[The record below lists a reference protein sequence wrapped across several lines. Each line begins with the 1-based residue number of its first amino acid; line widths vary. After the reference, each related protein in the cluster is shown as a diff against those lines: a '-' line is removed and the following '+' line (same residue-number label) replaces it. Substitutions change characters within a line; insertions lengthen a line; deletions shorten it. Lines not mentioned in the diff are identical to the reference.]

1 MSTTVTVA
9 PREIHDLVYRASSV
23 AGCDAGTAERI
34 ADNVTFAE
42 IHHGAAVRAFCAALE
57 TETLG
62 ASAWATAPDVLA
74 AAELAARSAGIASVT
89 FDPPVP
95 LAAIAG
101 TLQQSLERGVTHVG
115 ADTGARDDTGG
126 RGDTGARYDTG
137 GRGDSVVSTIDL
149 RLADESATAARQA
162 QIDDAR
168 ADAYRNGIAVEQA
181 WFSKLE
187 AAAADYLV
195 AESILD
201 EIDAA
206 AGVA

>member
-23 AGCDAGTAERI
+23 AGCDAGMAERI

-57 TETLG
+57 TQTLG
-62 ASAWATAPDVLA
+62 ASAWVTAPDVLA
-74 AAELAARSAGIASVT
+74 AAELAARSVGIASVM
-89 FDPPVP
+89 FEPPVP

-115 ADTGARDDTGG
+115 ADTGAR
-126 RGDTGARYDTG
+126 YDTG
-137 GRGDSVVSTIDL
+137 DRGDRGASVVSTIDL

-162 QIDDAR
+162 LIDDAR
-168 ADAYRNGIAVEQA
+168 ANAYRNGIAVEQA

-201 EIDAA
+201 EIDA
-206 AGVA
+206 GSSVA

>member
-9 PREIHDLVYRASSV
+9 PREIHDLVCRASSV

-62 ASAWATAPDVLA
+62 ASAWVTAPDMLA

-126 RGDTGARYDTG
+126 RDDTGARG
-137 GRGDSVVSTIDL
+137 ASVVSTIEL

-162 QIDDAR
+162 LIDDAR

-195 AESILD
+195 TESILD

>member
-23 AGCDAGTAERI
+23 AGCDAGMAERI

-74 AAELAARSAGIASVT
+74 AAELAARSVGIASVT
-89 FDPPVP
+89 FEPPVP

-101 TLQQSLERGVTHVG
+101 TLQQSLERGVIHVG
-115 ADTGARDDTGG
+115 ADTSA
-126 RGDTGARYDTG
+126 RGDRA
-137 GRGDSVVSTIDL
+137 VSTIDM
-149 RLADESATAARQA
+149 RLADESAAAARQA
-162 QIDDAR
+162 VIDDAR
-168 ADAYRNGIAVEQA
+168 ADAYRNGIAVERA

-201 EIDAA
+201 EIDA
-206 AGVA
+206 GSSVA

>member
-9 PREIHDLVYRASSV
+9 PREIHDLAYRASSV
-23 AGCDAGTAERI
+23 AGCDAGMAERI
-34 ADNVTFAE
+34 ADNVTYAE

-74 AAELAARSAGIASVT
+74 AAELAARSVGIASVT
-89 FDPPVP
+89 FEPPVP

-101 TLQQSLERGVTHVG
+101 TLQQSLERGVTHIG
-115 ADTGARDDTGG
+115 ADTGAR
-126 RGDTGARYDTG
+126 GDRA
-137 GRGDSVVSTIDL
+137 VSTIDM
-149 RLADESATAARQA
+149 RSADEPAAAARQA
-162 QIDDAR
+162 LIDDAR
-168 ADAYRNGIAVEQA
+168 ADAFRNGIAVEQA

-195 AESILD
+195 AESVLD
-201 EIDAA
+201 EIDAG

>member
-62 ASAWATAPDVLA
+62 TSAWVTAPDVLA
-74 AAELAARSAGIASVT
+74 AAELAARSTGIASVT

-115 ADTGARDDTGG
+115 ADS
-126 RGDTGARYDTG
+126 GARYDTG
-137 GRGDSVVSTIDL
+137 GRGDRAVSTIDL
-149 RLADESATAARQA
+149 RLADESAAAARQA
-162 QIDDAR
+162 LIDDAR

-201 EIDAA
+201 EIDAGSSIA
-206 AGVA
+206 

>member
-62 ASAWATAPDVLA
+62 ASAWVTAPDVLA

-89 FDPPVP
+89 FEPPVP

-115 ADTGARDDTGG
+115 AGTGG
-126 RGDTGARYDTG
+126 RGA
-137 GRGDSVVSTIDL
+137 SVVSTIDL
-149 RLADESATAARQA
+149 RLADESAAAARLA
-162 QIDDAR
+162 LTDDAR
-168 ADAYRNGIAVEQA
+168 ADAYRNGIAVERA

-201 EIDAA
+201 EIDA
-206 AGVA
+206 GFSVA